1 MKKDKQKATDKQKE
15 QTGKQNQHKANGKEG
30 LEEQA
35 VASEERIKEL
45 EKELAGEKDKYV
57 RLYAEFINFQN
68 RTKREKREL
77 IETASE
83 EVIKALLPVVDD
95 FERALT
101 EMKKAGENQW
111 IKGVQLIYDKLMK
124 TLRDE
129 GLQEI
134 SVQKGDDFN
143 PDLHEAVAQ
152 IPGDEKMKGK
162 IHDVIEK
169 GYKLGDKII
178 RYPKVVTV
186 Q

>member
-1 MKKDKQKATDKQKE
+1 MDRQKE
-15 QTGKQNQHKANGKEG
+15 KAEKQNQDKKQVNEKT
-30 LEEQA
+30 EEQKPTT
-35 VASEERIKEL
+35 EERIAAL
-45 EKELAGEKDKYV
+45 EKELADEKDKYV

-101 EMKKAGENQW
+101 EMKKAGENEW
-111 IKGVQLIYDKLMK
+111 AKGVQLIYDKLMK

-134 SVQKGDDFN
+134 PVQKGDDFN

-152 IPGDEKMKGK
+152 IPGDEKQKGK